1 MTTDS
6 GRLIRS
12 GAGSGWYLLRGLGTG
27 LLSLLGAP
35 LLARPTAARSW
46 ADRHRHQA
54 GRLLGRPITGLVG
67 TRRALLWLPIQA
79 VAGLGLGLLALLVVG
94 NAVTAVIV
102 IGFWWLFTPSA
113 PPHLFMEVPVT
124 GPATA
129 LTLGPIQLLV
139 LILVALFGFPPLARL
154 HARCCL
160 AVLTPS
166 AVERLADRV
175 TVLTASRADVLD
187 AHGAELR
194 RIERDLHDGT
204 QAQLVAIAVRLGIA
218 EEAHEQGNHQLV
230 GQMLGQAHAGTEAA
244 MTGLRSVLRSVY
256 PPILADRGLVGALT
270 AVTADCAVPGRLE
283 IGALGR
289 VPATV
294 EAAVYFSVAEALTN
308 VARHSRATAAA
319 VRIGIEAGRLV
330 ATVTD
335 DGAGGA
341 QARSGSGLNGIR
353 DRIGALDG
361 TLTVTSPA
369 GGPSTIRVELPCEW

>member
-1 MTTDS
+1 VTTDS

-12 GAGSGWYLLRGLGTG
+12 AVGSGWYLLRGLGTG
-27 LLSLLGAP
+27 LLCLLGAP
-35 LLARPTAARSW
+35 LLSRPAAARRW
-46 ADRHRHQA
+46 ADRHREQA
-54 GRLLGRPITGLVG
+54 GLLLGRPITGPMG

-79 VAGLGLGLLALLVVG
+79 TAGLGLGLLALLVVG
-94 NAVTAVIV
+94 NAITAVIAM
-102 IGFWWLFTPSA
+102 GFWWLLAPGN

-124 GPATA
+124 DPVTA
-129 LTLGPIQLLV
+129 LTLGPVQLFA
-139 LILVALFGFPPLARL
+139 LILVALFGFPPLARM
-154 HARCCL
+154 HARGCL

-166 AVERLADRV
+166 AAERLADRV

-218 EEAHEQGNHQLV
+218 EQAHEQGNHELV
-230 GQMLGQAHAGTEAA
+230 GQLLGQAHAGTEAA

-256 PPILADRGLVGALT
+256 PPILSDRGLVGALT

-283 IGALGR
+283 IGDLGR

-308 VARHSRATAAA
+308 VARHSRATAAE
-319 VRIGIEAGRLV
+319 VWIGIEAGRLI

-335 DGAGGA
+335 DGEGGA
-341 QARSGSGLNGIR
+341 QARPGSGLNGIR

-361 TLTVTSPA
+361 TLTIISPV
-369 GGPSTIRVELPCEW
+369 GGPTTIRLELPCEW